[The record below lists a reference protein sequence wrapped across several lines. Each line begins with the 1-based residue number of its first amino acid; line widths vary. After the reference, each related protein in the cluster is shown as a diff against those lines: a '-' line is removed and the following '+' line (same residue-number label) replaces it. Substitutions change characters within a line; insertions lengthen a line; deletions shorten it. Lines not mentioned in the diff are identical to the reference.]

1 MSSIPYNYGKYMA
14 DKVSMTDQGH
24 VDSAKQ
30 ISSPASA
37 GSRGLS
43 KTMQFTN
50 NPTQMKMG
58 NTTMS
63 ESIIEIRNILNRID
77 GVNVPVQEAEHIS
90 PEIKSQGMR
99 DFLDVIIDKD
109 EPNVYDQMDDS
120 AKILYKYNSMTGNKL
135 SREQIDMLTDLRQ
148 KDDVEFEKQL
158 TKAGVDLEKLGQVAK
173 QYKDDPYES
182 EVQEAP
188 KQKAMSV
195 DKIYDMV
202 QNLEHVIQQHPDFK
216 DYDKSIIMASLG
228 QLKDDI
234 AAGDLKETSV
244 KEDSGE
250 LSRLKELSGIQE
262 DAELTDQQKKG
273 LEAIAKKYKGREGYN
288 GDFLPIGYIKAI
300 MSTGVGTDGM
310 DGDEVEAFA
319 KKLGKRVSE
328 IEDEWEDFE
337 TLDNITNA
345 MKGDINDVLGNGW
358 DVNQALAGAAQDYL
372 YNFTESYEPFPE
384 VDEFDI
390 EEDEDFEEVLGP
402 LGFPEDETE
411 LFDAEYQGR
420 KVPLNKPMRGD
431 VKKFK
436 VYVKDPKTG
445 NVKKVNF
452 GHGGTSAK
460 RPTMR
465 IRKSNPKA
473 RKSFRARHNCAN
485 PGPKTKARYWSCRK
499 W

>member
-1 MSSIPYNYGKYMA
+1 MSSIPYNYGSYIDA
-14 DKVSMTDQGH
+14 KVSMTDTGH
-24 VDSAKQ
+24 VSAGKQ
-30 ISSPASA
+30 IQSPASA
-37 GSRGLS
+37 GSRGLA
-43 KTMQFTN
+43 KTTQFTN
-50 NPTQMKMG
+50 DRTQMKMG

-63 ESIIEIRNILNRID
+63 ESMVEIRNILNRID